1 MSSILSVSQLTIL
14 KTKRGFSLPLC
25 EEQKIKSSLSV
36 ALGEKRSDRKWFLTA
51 NKLWCYDQRNPGE
64 MNMDSDKHENVRGE
78 YYLLP
83 TLIG

>member
-1 MSSILSVSQLTIL
+1 MSSILSISQLTIL

-36 ALGEKRSDRKWFLTA
+36 ALGEWLVAVHNCRSDHKWFLTD

-64 MNMDSDKHENVRGE
+64 MNTDADKYENVHGE
-78 YYLLP
+78 Y
-83 TLIG
+83 